1 MVEFVARSYKSLV
14 IPQIKHT
21 PTVLDNIPLDIIQYE
36 IFPLLSYEERIHL
49 NRCLPPWDRI
59 SKKMDKMSI
68 EKHEHDFIVDII
80 KSRVKKI
87 IASYSENQFKVFIGI
102 FKLLQKPRYFNIIRD
117 TFIFREIIIN
127 KINDFT
133 ERLIHMR
140 FVPEMELST
149 RIKFVSE
156 ITKLRK
162 KINISGP
169 YTEVSYKHVKK
180 LTFQ

>member
-1 MVEFVARSYKSLV
+1 MAEFVARSYKSLV
-14 IPQIKHT
+14 IPQIKDT

-68 EKHEHDFIVDII
+68 EKHEHDFIVDSI
-80 KSRVKKI
+80 KSRVKKF
-87 IASYSENQFKVFIGI
+87 IASYSNNRFKLFIGI

-117 TFIFREIIIN
+117 TFIFREMIIN

-140 FVPEMELST
+140 LEMELCT